1 MRWLKGINGVDFIA
15 FLVNLKDEVM
25 EEVLKK
31 EDYEFE
37 DIGDVLEVREDKVN
51 GGFHMGV

>member
-1 MRWLKGINGVDFIA
+1 MNGVGFID
-15 FLVNLKDEVM
+15 FLVNLKDGDV

-37 DIGDVLEVREDKVN
+37 DIGDVFQVREDKVN
-51 GGFHMGV
+51 GGFCMGF